1 VFSPQVLTSRCYAPT
16 SLTRKQL
23 LHPDEAERAGDIAL
37 HSSSAQPDF
46 GLCHTAKHALQPPCY
61 ATETPEFGWTK
72 PTVTSI
78 FILTLLEPATAL
90 PLLVVM
96 VPGMTDMTIADDP
109 ESLSAVFVGWR
120 LSTSR
125 PRWMRNTVCYRG
137 SMLLQRPPPL
147 SLEQISRMPI
157 CGTNNRYGDLVSRSS
172 SRLGVVEFDYRR

>member
-1 VFSPQVLTSRCYAPT
+1 MRPLHSPASSCFIPMRQNGQVISLCTAHQPNPT
-16 SLTRKQL
+16 SDCATQRSMLCNHRATR
-23 LHPDEAERAGDIAL
+23 PR
-37 HSSSAQPDF
+37 
-46 GLCHTAKHALQPPCY
+46 
-61 ATETPEFGWTK
+61 